1 MSNKEQITNVIYT
14 LKQNAKQLKTLLEQS
29 HLLDKR
35 FRFTTVDP
43 VCFEFCKQQEQE
55 LEHVV
60 EENDGDD
67 NNNEREDKDNQEEVI
82 RRCIAIPIVI
92 PFHEILLEQ
101 QNSSSLLDVQ
111 VQLLQQTVICH
122 GKQSCLYSTSTLGNI
137 HTTSINPLTI
147 STSNNSNKN
156 GIQSSNNRTII
167 QEILLNTILSYHNNN
182 NLESSSNTNND
193 HDHDNDNDRIIS
205 YISKL
210 STMTCPTKL
219 EIMGDDHTV
228 VIPFQAFNYNTSP
241 SKSSS
246 SCTRTCSYKQLLD
259 EFVYKPNKNAINQN
273 HQYKKKSYDDFH
285 SLLWSNI
292 AKLYDSSR
300 IVRRGEIDPNSK
312 IRHSGHAILWM
323 RAHDNNNHHQNND
336 ADNGQHSKGW
346 ITITEQKIKQSF
358 DLTKV
363 MFSRGNIS
371 EKIRFGKL
379 VHKND
384 VVLDMYAGIGY
395 YTLPALIYGKAKHVY
410 ACEWN
415 PDAIVALK
423 YNLIQNGVD
432 DRATVI
438 VGDSRLR
445 LKEENLLKMDV
456 DRVSLGLLP
465 SSEGGWR
472 TAIRLLRKDEKGGWL
487 HIHGNVPTVEKE
499 KWCLWV
505 CQEISKIYLEI
516 TSCENGEEADDNL
529 PFVVCNHLERVKSFA
544 PKVDHLVADIFV
556 GKCLPS
562 ELTRVIQDLKSC
574 SRVKG
579 GMINSK
585 GIFLHC
591 PNAVE
596 VPSCA
601 FAAGILK
608 QEWMME
614 KV

>member
-1 MSNKEQITNVIYT
+1 MKQHKMCNKEQITNVIYT
-14 LKQNAKQLKTLLEQS
+14 LKQNAKQIKTLLEQN

-43 VCFEFCKQQEQE
+43 NCFQFCKQ
-55 LEHVV
+55 H
-60 EENDGDD
+60 EEEGGGG
-67 NNNEREDKDNQEEVI
+67 RGGQEEDENGGDNVMKDKVDENEI
-82 RRCIAIPIVI
+82 IKRYIAIPIVK

-101 QNSSSLLDVQ
+101 QQHSSSSLMDV
-111 VQLLQQTVICH
+111 LQQIVICH

-137 HTTSINPLTI
+137 HSNSMNPTSM
-147 STSNNSNKN
+147 SRNNSKKN
-156 GIQSSNNRTII
+156 GRLTSSSNSRTMI
-167 QEILLNTILSYHNNN
+167 QEIFINTIFSYNNN
-182 NLESSSNTNND
+182 DD
-193 HDHDNDNDRIIS
+193 HDYDRIIK
-205 YISKL
+205 YIDKL
-210 STMTCPTKL
+210 SSITCPTKL

-228 VIPFQAFNYNTSP
+228 VIPFQAFNYNTST
-241 SKSSS
+241 SFKSSS
-246 SCTRTCSYKQLLD
+246 SSTDCYSYKQFLD
-259 EFVYKPNKNAINQN
+259 EFVYNRNKHYIY
-273 HQYKKKSYDDFH
+273 QYNPCENGSYDNFH

-292 AKLYDSSR
+292 AKLYNSSR

-312 IRHSGHAILWM
+312 IRHSGHVILWM
-323 RAHDNNNHHQNND
+323 KTQNSNYDSQNND
-336 ADNGQHSKGW
+336 ADNGPHSKGW

-379 VHKND
+379 VREND
-384 VVLDMYAGIGY
+384 VILDMYAGIGY

-415 PDAIVALK
+415 PDAIIALK

-438 VGDSRLR
+438 EGDSRVR
-445 LKEENLLKMDV
+445 LKEEKLLKMNI
-456 DRVSLGLLP
+456 DRVNLNLLP

-487 HIHGNVPTVEKE
+487 HIHGNVPTAEKE

-505 CQEISKIYLEI
+505 CQEISKIYVEI
-516 TSCENGEEADDNL
+516 TSCDSGEKAEDNL
-529 PFVVCNHLERVKSFA
+529 PFVVCDHLERVKSFA

-556 GKCLPS
+556 GKYLPS
-562 ELTRVIQDLKSC
+562 ELTRVIQDLEGC
-574 SRVKG
+574 SKVKV
-579 GMINSK
+579 GMISSN
-585 GIFLHC
+585 GIFLGC
-591 PNAVE
+591 PKVVE

-601 FAAGILK
+601 FVAGILK